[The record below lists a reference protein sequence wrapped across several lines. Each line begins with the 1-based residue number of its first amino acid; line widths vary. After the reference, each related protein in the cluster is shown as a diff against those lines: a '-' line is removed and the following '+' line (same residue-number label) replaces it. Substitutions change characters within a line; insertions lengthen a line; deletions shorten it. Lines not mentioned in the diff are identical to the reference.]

1 MKLEE
6 LDITEED
13 IAEAGERIDTV
24 VKRFRA
30 TAGPECYIWKLKYF
44 DDFRLFKAMTS
55 PQGAVLGCLIV
66 TGLIPTKSYLTLLI
80 IIGVITAFY
89 IFCRI
94 ARGRILREK
103 IWKKDYVSN
112 EDILYLCRNRALGI
126 IIHDEVE
133 DGVCYTHRYLLKK
146 KTEYLDMMRIAIG
159 RKRKQEFLNQIKQ
172 QHSQV
177 SLQPEP
183 RKENEG
189 QCHD

>member
-24 VKRFRA
+24 VERFRA

-44 DDFRLFKAMTS
+44 DDFRIFDVLTS
-55 PQGAVLGCLIV
+55 PQGAVWVCLIV
-66 TGLIPTKSYLTLLI
+66 TAHIATKHYITPI
-80 IIGVITAFY
+80 IFIGVLTAFY

-133 DGVCYTHRYLLKK
+133 DGVCYTHRYLLKNK
-146 KTEYLDMMRIAIG
+146 DEYLDMMRSAIG
-159 RKRKQEFLNQIKQ
+159 KKKKQQFLNQIKQ

>member
-1 MKLEE
+1 MKVEE

-44 DDFRLFKAMTS
+44 DDFRLFNAMTS

-66 TGLIPTKSYLTLLI
+66 TGLIATKNYLTLLI
-80 IIGVITAFY
+80 IIGVLTAFY

-103 IWKKDYVSN
+103 N
-112 EDILYLCRNRALGI
+112 LE
-126 IIHDEVE
+126 E
-133 DGVCYTHRYLLKK
+133 
-146 KTEYLDMMRIAIG
+146 RICE
-159 RKRKQEFLNQIKQ
+159 Q
-172 QHSQV
+172 
-177 SLQPEP
+177 
-183 RKENEG
+183 
-189 QCHD
+189 